1 MADLVTGDAVVLEL
15 RLARLASRALALA
28 MDMVAQVVA
37 LVLVVLILGNTLED
51 VDPALRAA
59 ITLTS
64 SVLVVV
70 GYPVAWETLTRGH
83 TPGKSALGLRVV
95 RDDGGP
101 IRFRHALLR
110 GLTGVVELWASS
122 GSIALFASLISSR
135 GQRLGDMLAGT
146 VVVRERMP
154 VSDAVLPSMPPE
166 LAGWAG
172 TLDLSR
178 LSDDLALAVRQYLGR
193 VADLSGDARAR
204 MGRRLAEAVAAG
216 VRPDPPAG
224 VRPEAYL
231 TAVIVERR
239 NRELHRLRA
248 RTDAS
253 SPPASSPPAQPP
265 AASPALPAV
274 GPRRPSPSA
283 GTPDRAV
290 ADQAAPER
298 PDNPFAPPG

>member
-1 MADLVTGDAVVLEL
+1 
-15 RLARLASRALALA
+15 
-28 MDMVAQVVA
+28 
-37 LVLVVLILGNTLED
+37 
-51 VDPALRAA
+51 
-59 ITLTS
+59 
-64 SVLVVV
+64 
-70 GYPVAWETLTRGH
+70 
-83 TPGKSALGLRVV
+83 
-95 RDDGGP
+95 
-101 IRFRHALLR
+101 
-110 GLTGVVELWASS
+110 
-122 GSIALFASLISSR
+122 
-135 GQRLGDMLAGT
+135 

-154 VSDAVLPSMPPE
+154 VSDAALPSMPPE

-231 TAVIVERR
+231 AAVIVERR
-239 NRELHRLRA
+239 DRELHRLRT

-253 SPPASSPPAQPP
+253 SPPARPP
-265 AASPALPAV
+265 AASPARPAV
-274 GPRRPSPSA
+274 GPRELSPSA
-283 GTPDRAV
+283 GTPDRTD
-290 ADQAAPER
+290 ADQSVPGR